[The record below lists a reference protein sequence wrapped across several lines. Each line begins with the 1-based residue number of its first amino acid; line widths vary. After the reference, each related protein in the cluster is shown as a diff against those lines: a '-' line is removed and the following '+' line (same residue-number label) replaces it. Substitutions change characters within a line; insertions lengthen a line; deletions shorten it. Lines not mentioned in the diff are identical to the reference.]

1 MRIFRI
7 ITGIGIT
14 LLVSS
19 CSVSTFG
26 KFQADE
32 GIPSFIQVGKT
43 TRKEIMTTLGEPLVH
58 RFVVGK
64 ETLIYNHERGEYF
77 FLLGWGFDANMDPQL
92 LQLLARLNTVF
103 SFFQASN
110 SL

>member
-1 MRIFRI
+1 MKIKMCFFRI
-7 ITGIGIT
+7 ITGFGIT

-43 TRKEIMTTLGEPLVH
+43 TREEIMTTLGEPLVH

-77 FLLGWGFDANMDPQL
+77 FLYGTYEGNELVI
-92 LQLLARLNTVF
+92 RLTDQIVYE
-103 SFFQASN
+103 
-110 SL
+110 

>member
-1 MRIFRI
+1 MKIKIRFFRI

-43 TRKEIMTTLGEPLVH
+43 TREEIMTTLGEPLVH
-58 RFVVGK
+58 HFWSAKKRSFTIMNGENTFFSMELMK
-64 ETLIYNHERGEYF
+64 EMN
-77 FLLGWGFDANMDPQL
+77 W
-92 LQLLARLNTVF
+92 
-103 SFFQASN
+103 
-110 SL
+110 

>member
-1 MRIFRI
+1 MKIKIRFFRI
-7 ITGIGIT
+7 ITGIGTTI
-14 LLVSS
+14 LVSS

-43 TRKEIMTTLGEPLVH
+43 TREEIMTTLGEPLVH

-64 ETLIYNHERGEYF
+64 ETHFIFIVTILRTFRIFAASLLILQQLVLR
-77 FLLGWGFDANMDPQL
+77 LL
-92 LQLLARLNTVF
+92 
-103 SFFQASN
+103 
-110 SL
+110 